1 MERPMEIPPAGRPVY
16 VRGSGAFLPGAP
28 IPFDRIE
35 SVLGELTGAP
45 PSIQAW
51 IKRTGPVMQQLLAIK
66 YLHYAIDPHTRAF
79 TDDSITMAVN
89 AALPALAAAGMAAA
103 DIELLC
109 YGSPHMDQMPTPS
122 VRIQEALGI
131 ERCAELAIHA
141 NCTAAYKALFLAH
154 RLIANGCYRTALV
167 ASANMASSEL
177 RAEYYNQPLVDKE
190 SLFLRWFLCDG
201 AGAVVLSADPPASG
215 PALVLEQTYIESIGG
230 SKPSMMFNHR
240 PAYWMNPMDE
250 FNTAR
255 HHLRQQFRN
264 SLATGLFQE
273 EGGSIFFHGLE
284 RMLKQSGIAAGSI
297 RYFQVNLPTRHI
309 AESVSAECAM
319 LGISPSALY
328 TRLDELGYS
337 GPPMVF
343 ICLDRILREER
354 LARGDRI
361 ASFVTEVSKFMQAG
375 YVIRYD
381 ERN

>member
-1 MERPMEIPPAGRPVY
+1 MIMQPLGKPVY

-28 IPFDRIE
+28 IPFDQIE
-35 SVLGELTGAP
+35 RVLGELTEAP
-45 PSIQAW
+45 PAIRAW
-51 IKRTGPVMQQLLAIK
+51 IKRSGPVMQQLLAIK
-66 YLHYAIDPHTRAF
+66 HLHYAIDPHTREF
-79 TDDSITMAVN
+79 TEDSITMAVK
-89 AALPALAAAGMAAA
+89 AARPALDAAGMTAR

-131 ERCAELAIHA
+131 ETCAELAIHA

-154 RLIANGCYRTALV
+154 QLIACGRYRTALV
-167 ASANMASSEL
+167 VSANLASSEL
-177 RAEYYNQPLVDKE
+177 RAEYYNQALVDKE

-201 AGAVVLSADPPASG
+201 AGSVVLSADPPAAG
-215 PALVLEQTYIESIGG
+215 PTLTLEQTYIESIGG
-230 SKPSMMFNHR
+230 NRPSMMFNLR
-240 PAYWMNPMDE
+240 PAYWMNPIDE
-250 FNTAR
+250 FNAAR

-264 SLATGLFQE
+264 TLATDLFQE
-273 EGGSIFFHGLE
+273 EGGSIFYHGLE
-284 RMLKQSGIAAGSI
+284 RMLRECAIGAETI

-309 AESVSAECAM
+309 AESVVDECRR
-319 LGISPSALY
+319 LGINPAAFY

-343 ICLDRILREER
+343 ICLDRILREEQ
-354 LARGDRI
+354 LASGDRI

-381 ERN
+381 EHS